1 MAHRG
6 AEVTISAQA
15 DRKGNMDGDS
25 AHRGWGRAV
34 VAAASVSSVIG
45 RKCRGMR
52 LILEPVPNAN
62 EVDCEYTLGVPVKAG
77 PITFCDGAQCT
88 VQ

>member
-1 MAHRG
+1 M
-6 AEVTISAQA
+6 
-15 DRKGNMDGDS
+15 
-25 AHRGWGRAV
+25 
-34 VAAASVSSVIG
+34 AAASVSSVIG